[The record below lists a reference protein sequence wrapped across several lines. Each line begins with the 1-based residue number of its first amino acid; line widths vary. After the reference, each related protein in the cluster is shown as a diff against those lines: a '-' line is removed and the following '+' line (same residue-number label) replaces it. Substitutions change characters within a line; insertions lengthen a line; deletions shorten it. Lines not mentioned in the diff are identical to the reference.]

1 MDVSRIRALRGPNL
15 WSRHTAIEAIIS
27 CTEEERAINEIPG
40 FEARLRDRFPE
51 ISLLQPTGTDTVI
64 SMAHAIEYATLGLQA
79 QAGCPVTFS
88 RTTQTTE
95 AGTYQVVVEYSEE
108 AVGRLAFKLAQEL
121 CRAAVEELPF
131 DRGNALHQLRELDE
145 EVRLGPSTG
154 AIVYA
159 AVARNIPYR
168 RLTEGSMVQFG
179 WGSKQR
185 RIQAAETDRTS
196 AVSESIAQ
204 DKELTKTLLHAAG
217 VPVPVGRPVDD
228 AADAWAAACEI
239 GIESGRAVV
248 VKPQDGNQGK
258 GVAVNL
264 TTREQ
269 VEAAYTVAFKISD
282 EVLVERFLPGYDY
295 RILVIGNKLVA
306 AARREPPMVIGDG
319 IHTVRQLV
327 DRVNRDPRRGE
338 GHATSLTKIRFD
350 DIALARL
357 AEDGLTAESIPSK
370 AQRVVLRNNANLS
383 TGGTATDVTDDV
395 HPDFAARA
403 IAAAQMV
410 GLDIAGVDIVCKN
423 VLRPLEEQ
431 GGGIV
436 ELNAAPGL
444 RMHLQPSFGKGRAV
458 GEAIIANMFAEGD
471 DARIPLVA
479 VAGTNG
485 KTTTVRLI
493 ASILASKGLRVGM
506 TSTDGVYIEGQR
518 IDTGDCSGPKS
529 ARNVL
534 FHPDVDAAVLE
545 TARGG
550 VLREGLGFD
559 RCDVAVVTNIGQG
572 DHLGLA
578 YISTVED
585 LAVVKRVI
593 VQNVKPVTGVAV
605 LNAAD
610 PMVVRMADSCPGQ
623 VTFFA
628 RDRSH
633 RVMAMHR
640 AQGKRIIY
648 LDGDAIVASEGSF
661 AHRVPLANIPVTA
674 NGAIGFQI
682 ENAMAAI
689 GAGWA
694 LGLSWEVI
702 HAGLVGFV
710 NDASSAP
717 GRFNLFSYRGA
728 TLIADY
734 GHNPDAI
741 QALVSA
747 INNMPSKPGSR
758 RSVVISGAGDRRDE
772 DIRQQTEILGGAFDQ
787 VVLYQD
793 QCQRG
798 RADGEVVALLQLGL
812 KNAKRTTDIKDIRGE
827 FLAIDTALESLAPGD
842 LCLILID
849 QIEEALAHIAKRVG
863 EAGMAKA

>member
-1 MDVSRIRALRGPNL
+1 MEVSRIRALRGPNL
-15 WSRHTAIEAIIS
+15 WSRHTAIEAIVS
-27 CTEEERAINEIPG
+27 CTETECTIGDIPG
-40 FEARLRDRFPE
+40 FESRLRERFPD
-51 ISLLQPTGTDTVI
+51 IAMLQPAGHDEAV
-64 SMAHAIEYATLGLQA
+64 SMAHALEFAALGLQA

-88 RTTQTTE
+88 RTAPTLET
-95 AGTYQVVVEYSEE
+95 GTYQVIAEYSEE
-108 AVGRLAFKLAQEL
+108 AVGRLAFELAEAL
-121 CRAAVEELPF
+121 CQAAVDDTPF
-131 DRGNALHQLRELDE
+131 DLTDALHRLRELDE
-145 EVRLGPSTG
+145 DVRLGPSTG
-154 AIVYA
+154 SIVYA
-159 AVARNIPYR
+159 AMARNIPYR

-185 RIQAAETDRTS
+185 RIQAAETDQTS
-196 AVSESIAQ
+196 AVAEAIAQ

-217 VPVPVGRPVDD
+217 VPVPAGRPVLN
-228 AADAWAAACEI
+228 AEDAWAAACEI
-239 GIESGRAVV
+239 GGAVV

-264 TTREQ
+264 LTREQ
-269 VEAAYTVAFKISD
+269 VEAAYAVAVEVSD
-282 EVLVERFLPGYDY
+282 EVLVERYIPGHDY
-295 RILVIGNKLVA
+295 RLLVIGNKLIA
-306 AARREPPMVIGDG
+306 AARREPPTVVGDG
-319 IHTVRQLV
+319 VRSVRELV
-327 DRVNRDPRRGE
+327 ELVNSDPRRGT

-357 AEDGLTAESIPSK
+357 ATEGLTADSVP
-370 AQRVVLRNNANLS
+370 ARGARVVLRNNANLS

-403 IAAAQMV
+403 VAAAQTI
-410 GLDIAGVDIVCKN
+410 GLDIAGVDIVCDS
-423 VLRPLEEQ
+423 VLKPLEDQ
-431 GGGIV
+431 GGGVV

-458 GEAIIANMFAEGD
+458 GEAIIANMFADGD
-471 DARIPLVA
+471 DARIPLIA

-493 ASILASKGLRVGM
+493 ASILGSKGLRVGM

-529 ARNVL
+529 AKNVL
-534 FHPDVDAAVLE
+534 LHPDVDAAVLE

-559 RCDVAVVTNIGQG
+559 QCNVAVVTNIGMG
-572 DHLGLA
+572 DHLGLS

-593 VQNVKPVTGVAV
+593 VRNVKPDTGVAV

-610 PMVVRMADSCPGQ
+610 PMVVRMADACPGK

-628 RDRSH
+628 CDRNH
-633 RVMAMHR
+633 PVMAMHR
-640 AQGKRIIY
+640 AQGKRVVY
-648 LDGDAIVASEGSF
+648 LDGDSIVASEGGF
-661 AHRVPLANIPVTA
+661 EQRIALTEIPVTQ

-682 ENAMAAI
+682 ENAMAAT

-694 LGLSWEVI
+694 LGIDWAI
-702 HAGLVGFV
+702 IRAGLAGFV
-710 NDASSAP
+710 NDAQSAP

-741 QALVSA
+741 NALVSA
-747 INNMPSKPGSR
+747 IDNMPAKR

-772 DIRQQTEILGGAFDQ
+772 DIRQQTEIIGDAFDQ

-798 RADGEVVALLQLGL
+798 RADGEVLALLQLGL
-812 KNAKRTTDIKDIRGE
+812 KDAKRTSEIKEITGE
-827 FLAIDTALESLAPGD
+827 FLAIDTALGTLQTGD

-849 QIEEALAHIAKRVG
+849 QVEEALAHIAKRVAEG
-863 EAGMAKA
+863 

>member
-1 MDVSRIRALRGPNL
+1 MEVSRIRALRGPNL
-15 WSRHTAIEAIIS
+15 WSRHTAIEAIVS
-27 CTEEERAINEIPG
+27 CTETECAIGDIPG
-40 FEARLRDRFPE
+40 FEARLRERFPD
-51 ISLLQPTGTDTVI
+51 IAMLQPAGHDEAV
-64 SMAHAIEYATLGLQA
+64 SMAHALEFAALGLQA

-88 RTTQTTE
+88 RTALTLE
-95 AGTYQVVVEYSEE
+95 AGTYQVIVEYSEE
-108 AVGRLAFKLAQEL
+108 AVGRLAFELAETL
-121 CRAAVEELPF
+121 CRAAVDDQPF
-131 DRGNALHQLRELDE
+131 DLPDALHRLRELDE
-145 EVRLGPSTG
+145 DVRLGPSTG

-185 RIQAAETDRTS
+185 RIQAAETDQTS
-196 AVSESIAQ
+196 AVAESIAQ

-217 VPVPVGRPVDD
+217 VPVPAGRPVLN
-228 AADAWAAACEI
+228 AEDAWAAACEI
-239 GIESGRAVV
+239 GGAVV

-264 TTREQ
+264 LTREQ
-269 VEAAYTVAFKISD
+269 VEGAYAVAVEISD
-282 EVLVERFLPGYDY
+282 EVLVERYIPGHDY
-295 RILVIGNKLVA
+295 RLLVIGNKLIA
-306 AARREPPMVIGDG
+306 AARREPPTVVGDG
-319 IHTVRQLV
+319 VRSIRELV
-327 DRVNRDPRRGE
+327 DLVNSDPRRGT
-338 GHATSLTKIRFD
+338 GHATSLTRIRFD

-357 AEDGLTAESIPSK
+357 ATEGLTAESIP
-370 AQRVVLRNNANLS
+370 ARGARVVLRNNANLS

-403 IAAAQMV
+403 IAAAQTI
-410 GLDIAGVDIVCKN
+410 GLDIAGVDIVCDS
-423 VLRPLEEQ
+423 VLRPLEDQ

-458 GEAIIANMFAEGD
+458 GEAIVANMFADGE

-493 ASILASKGLRVGM
+493 ASILGSQGLRVGM

-529 ARNVL
+529 AKNVL
-534 FHPDVDAAVLE
+534 LHPDVDAAVLE

-559 RCDVAVVTNIGQG
+559 RCDVAVVTNIGLG
-572 DHLGLA
+572 DHLGLS
-578 YISTVED
+578 YISTVDD

-593 VQNVKPVTGVAV
+593 VRNVKPETGVAV

-610 PMVVRMADSCPGQ
+610 PMVVKMAGACPGK

-628 RDRSH
+628 CDRNH
-633 RVMAMHR
+633 PVMAMHR
-640 AQGKRIIY
+640 AQGKRVIY
-648 LDGDAIVASEGSF
+648 LDGDSIVAAEGAF
-661 AHRVPLANIPVTA
+661 QQRIALADIPVTG

-682 ENAMAAI
+682 ENAMAAT

-694 LGLSWEVI
+694 LGIDWAI
-702 HAGLVGFV
+702 IRAGLASFV
-710 NDASSAP
+710 NDAQTAP

-741 QALVSA
+741 MALVGA
-747 INNMPSKPGSR
+747 IDNLPSKR

-772 DIRQQTEILGGAFDQ
+772 DIRQQPEILGNAFDQ

-798 RADGEVVALLQLGL
+798 RADGEVLALLQQGL
-812 KNAKRTTDIKDIRGE
+812 KNARRTTDIKEVTGE
-827 FLAIDTALESLAPGD
+827 FLAIDTALADLQPGD

-849 QIEEALAHIAKRVG
+849 QIEEALAHIAQRV
-863 EAGMAKA
+863 AGA

>member
-1 MDVSRIRALRGPNL
+1 MEVSRIRALRGPNL
-15 WSRHTAIEAIIS
+15 WSRHTAIEAIVS
-27 CTEEERAINEIPG
+27 CDETERDIGNLPD
-40 FEARLRDRFPE
+40 FEDRLRERFPE
-51 ISLLQPTGTDTVI
+51 IALLQPTVSHDIV
-64 SMAHAIEYATLGLQA
+64 SMAHALEFATLGLQA

-88 RTTQTTE
+88 RTAQTLE
-95 AGTYQVVVEYSEE
+95 PGVFQVVVEYSEE
-108 AVGRLAFKLAQEL
+108 AVGRLAFELARKLCQATVDNQ
-121 CRAAVEELPF
+121 PF
-131 DRGNALHQLRELDE
+131 DLAAAMHELRELDE
-145 EVRLGPSTG
+145 DIRLGPSTG
-154 AIVYA
+154 SIVYA

-196 AVSESIAQ
+196 AVAESIAQ
-204 DKELTKTLLHAAG
+204 DKELTKRLLQAAG
-217 VPVPVGRPVDD
+217 VPVPDGRPVDNAD
-228 AADAWAAACEI
+228 DAWAAAQEI
-239 GIESGRAVV
+239 GAAVV

-258 GVAVNL
+258 GVTVNL
-264 TTREQ
+264 TTESQ
-269 VEAAYTVAFKISD
+269 VRTAYAEAFKISD
-282 EVLVERFLPGYDY
+282 EVLVERYLHGQDH
-295 RILVIGNKLVA
+295 RVLVVGNRLVA

-319 IHTVRQLV
+319 VHTVRNLV
-327 DRVNRDPRRGE
+327 DRVNRDPRRGT

-357 AEDGLTAESIPSK
+357 AEDGLTADSIP
-370 AQRVVLRNNANLS
+370 ARGMRVILRNNANLS

-410 GLDIAGVDIVCKN
+410 GLDLAGVDIVCNN

-444 RMHLQPSFGKGRAV
+444 RMHLTPSFGKGRAV
-458 GEAIIANMFAEGD
+458 GEAIIASMFDDGD

-493 ASILASKGLRVGM
+493 ASILGNNGYRVGM
-506 TSTDGVYIEGQR
+506 TSTDGVYVKGKR

-529 ARNVL
+529 AKNVL
-534 FHPDVDAAVLE
+534 FHPDVDAAVME

-559 RCDVAVVTNIGQG
+559 RCDVAVVTNIGSG
-572 DHLGLA
+572 DHLGLS

-585 LAVVKRVI
+585 LSVVKRVI
-593 VQNVKPVTGVAV
+593 VQNVKPGTGVAV

-610 PMVVRMADSCPGQ
+610 PMVARMADSCPGK

-628 RDRSH
+628 IDRNH
-633 RVMAMHR
+633 PVMAMHR

-648 LDGDAIVASEGSF
+648 LDGDSIVASEGSF
-661 AHRVPLANIPVTA
+661 AHRIPLSEIPVTA

-682 ENAMAAI
+682 ENAMAAA

-694 LGLSWEVI
+694 LGLDWKVI
-702 HAGLVGFV
+702 HAGLAEFV
-710 NDASSAP
+710 NDAASAP
-717 GRFNLFSYRGA
+717 GRFNLFDYRGA

-741 QALVSA
+741 QALVNA
-747 INNMPSKPGSR
+747 INNMGAKSDNR

-772 DIRQQTEILGGAFDQ
+772 DIRQQTEILGDAFDQ

-798 RADGEVVALLQLGL
+798 RADGEVLALLQLGL
-812 KNAKRTTDIKDIRGE
+812 KNAKRTSDIKEIHGE
-827 FLAIDTALESLAPGD
+827 FVAIDTALADLKPGD
-842 LCLILID
+842 LCLILVD
-849 QIEEALAHIAKRVG
+849 QVEEALDHIATRVA
-863 EAGMAKA
+863 EANR